1 MKILTIDDIL
11 NKRQVPKGGI
21 SSMESSMTVLHINTS
36 SFEITTLLIGEMKNT
51 LLTEDLKEV
60 ILTKIHTKNL
70 EDFTFTIEGS
80 TYEVHMNQTP
90 SSNTICFLTPI
101 SGHEGPVELEM
112 TLRNQQTKLFEL
124 AKSRKV
130 SKETLTGDLQGVCET
145 INQLIDCDRIGIWLF
160 DEAYSTLTAH
170 NIYKGRVGIHT
181 NGDSLQL
188 NNYPTYVQSIKETRA
203 LAIHDVSTDVRVKEL
218 YPDYFESAGGVK
230 SLLEGPIFLSSGLAG
245 VLSFE
250 SLTKR
255 NWSEHD
261 QVLVGTLA
269 DMVAF
274 LFERVLRLEAEEKVK
289 HLAYVDQ
296 LTGLSNQHA
305 FYLKA
310 TEEIKTEPQS
320 SFVYLKLDQFSQIQ
334 DVLGIEGGDEV
345 LKVTATRLRELF
357 PDPCIVARIGFDHFA
372 LVLSKDRYNSFE
384 QGLLELKKPMMI
396 AGQEVYMT
404 YSYGISLYPDHG
416 TTAKLCLQRAQIALN
431 DGRKFL
437 SRGVTAEYTPNMIEV
452 SKSDL
457 QVEMNLRKGLD
468 LKEFTLYYQP
478 QIDCNTN
485 QVKGFEAL
493 IRWNHPERGL
503 VSPVEF
509 ISLAESTGLIL
520 PIGEW
525 VIRSAFE
532 QLQTWKN
539 QGDGH
544 LTLSINISPRHFLHE
559 RLVHMLKVCLN
570 EYTISADK
578 LVIEITENVAMGD
591 YVAVQNR
598 IKELSHLG
606 FGVSI
611 DDFGTGFSAFV
622 YLQHFPIKEIK
633 IDRAFINEIA
643 NNQKSMA
650 IVKTIVDL
658 ARYLKLRV
666 VTEGVETEEQLS
678 LVRKLGCDMIQGYY
692 YSKPL
697 PIDELDLWVVQHNEK
712 TLRS

>member
-1 MKILTIDDIL
+1 MASCMI
-11 NKRQVPKGGI
+11 
-21 SSMESSMTVLHINTS
+21 VLHINKLT
-36 SFEITTLLIGEMKNT
+36 FEITTLLNHEVSVP
-51 LLTEDLKEV
+51 LLNEDIKEV
-60 ILTKIHTKNL
+60 ILTKIHTNNL
-70 EDFTFTIEGS
+70 EDFTFSIEGS
-80 TYEVHMNQTP
+80 TYEVHISQTP
-90 SSNTICFLTPI
+90 SSNLICFLTPI
-101 SGHEGPVELEM
+101 SRSNETVEFEM

-130 SKETLTGDLQGVCET
+130 SKDTLAKDLQGVCET
-145 INQLIDCDRIGIWLF
+145 VSQLIDCERIGIWLF
-160 DEAYSTLTAH
+160 DEEYTTLTAH
-170 NIYKGRVGIHT
+170 NIYQGREGIHT
-181 NGDSLQL
+181 NGDSIHL
-188 NNYPTYVQSIKETRA
+188 NNYPIYVHSIRETRA
-203 LAIHDVSTDVRVKEL
+203 LAVHDVSTDLRVKEL
-218 YPDYFESAGGVK
+218 YPDYFESVGGVK
-230 SLLEGPIFLSSGLAG
+230 SLLEAPIFLSSGIAG
-245 VLSFE
+245 ILSFE

-261 QVLVGTLA
+261 QILVGTLA

-274 LFERVLRLEAEEKVK
+274 LFERVLRLEAEDKVK
-289 HLAYVDQ
+289 DLAYVDQ

-305 FYLKA
+305 FFLKA
-310 TEEIKTEPQS
+310 TEEIKTTGQS
-320 SFVYLKLDQFSQIQ
+320 AFVYLKLDQFSQIQ
-334 DVLGIEGGDEV
+334 DVLGIEGGEEV
-345 LKVTATRLRELF
+345 LKVTANRLQELF
-357 PDPCIVARIGFDHFA
+357 PAPCIVARIGFDHFA
-372 LVLSKDRYNSFE
+372 LVLSKKRYFSFE
-384 QGLLELKKPMMI
+384 QELLELKKPMMI

-404 YSYGISLYPDHG
+404 YSYGISLFPDHG
-416 TTAKLCLQRAQIALN
+416 STAKVCLQRAQIALN

-437 SRGVTAEYTPNMIEV
+437 SRGVTAEYSQDMIEV

-468 LKEFTLYYQP
+468 LGEFTLYYQP
-478 QIDCNTN
+478 QINCNTN
-485 QVKGFEAL
+485 QVEGFEAL

-503 VSPVEF
+503 VPPIEF

-532 QLQTWKN
+532 QLQMWKN
-539 QGDGH
+539 QGEGH

-559 RLVHMLKVCLN
+559 RLVHMLKVCLKQ
-570 EYTISADK
+570 YTISADK

-598 IKELSHLG
+598 IKELSQLG

-643 NNQKSMA
+643 NNPKSMA

-678 LVRKLGCDMIQGYY
+678 VVRELGCDMIQGYY

-697 PIDELDLWVVQHNEK
+697 PIDEIDLWVLQHNK
-712 TLRS
+712 NALRS

>member
-1 MKILTIDDIL
+1 MSDIL
-11 NKRQVPKGGI
+11 NEHQVPKGGI
-21 SSMESSMTVLHINTS
+21 SSLESSIIVLHINTTT
-36 SFEITTLLIGEMKNT
+36 FEITTLLNREMINP
-51 LLTEDLKEV
+51 LLSNDVEEV
-60 ILTKIHTKNL
+60 VLTKIHTNDI
-70 EDFTFTIEGS
+70 EDFTFTVEGS
-80 TYEVHMNQTP
+80 TYEVHMSKTP
-90 SSNTICFLTPI
+90 SLNIICFLNQVFETT
-101 SGHEGPVELEM
+101 GLVEMEM
-112 TLRNQQTKLFEL
+112 TLHNQQAKLFEM

-130 SKETLTGDLQGVCET
+130 SKETLGGDLQGVCET
-145 INQLIDCDRIGIWLF
+145 ISQLIDCERIGIWLS
-160 DEAYSTLTAH
+160 DEEHTTLTAH
-170 NIYKGRVGIHT
+170 TIFHRKLGIHT
-181 NGDSLQL
+181 NGNSLYL
-188 NNYPTYVQSIKETRA
+188 KNYPTYVQSIKETRA
-203 LAIHDVSTDVRVKEL
+203 LAIHDVSTDQRVKEL

-230 SLLEGPIFLSSGLAG
+230 SLLEAPLFLSSGFAG

-261 QVLVGTLA
+261 QILVGSLA

-274 LFERVLRLEAEEKVK
+274 LFERILRIEAEDKVRN
-289 HLAYVDQ
+289 LAYVDQ

-310 TEEIKTEPQS
+310 TEAIKTAGQS
-320 SFVYLKLDQFSQIQ
+320 LFVYLKLDQFSQVQ

-372 LVLSKDRYNSFE
+372 LVVSKERYDSFE
-384 QGLLELKKPMMI
+384 QGLLELKKPMVI

-404 YSYGISLYPDHG
+404 YSYGISHYPDHG
-416 TTAKLCLQRAQIALN
+416 NTPKLCLQRAHIALN

-437 SRGVTAEYTPNMIEV
+437 SRGVTAEYTPTMIEV

-478 QIDCNTN
+478 QIDCSTN
-485 QVKGFEAL
+485 RVSGFEAL

-503 VSPVEF
+503 VAPVEF

-525 VIRSAFE
+525 VIRSAFK
-532 QLQTWKN
+532 QLQMWKN

-570 EYTISADK
+570 EYKISADK

-598 IKELSHLG
+598 IKELSQLG
-606 FGVSI
+606 FSVSI

-633 IDRAFINEIA
+633 IDRAFINEID
-643 NNQKSMA
+643 NNSKSIA

-658 ARYLKLRV
+658 AKQLKLRV

-678 LVRKLGCDMIQGYY
+678 LVRELGCDMIQGYY

-697 PIDELDLWVVQHNEK
+697 PIDEIDLWVLEHNK
-712 TLRS
+712 KVLRA

>member
-1 MKILTIDDIL
+1 MASGMI
-11 NKRQVPKGGI
+11 
-21 SSMESSMTVLHINTS
+21 VLHINQLT
-36 SFEITTLLIGEMKNT
+36 FEITTLLNRELSLP
-51 LLTEDLKEV
+51 LLTEYIEEV
-60 ILTKIHTKNL
+60 ILTKIHTNNH
-70 EDFTFTIEGS
+70 EDFTVTIEGS
-80 TYEVHMNQTP
+80 TYEVHISQTP
-90 SSNTICFLTPI
+90 SSNLICFLTPI
-101 SGHEGPVELEM
+101 SGNKEPDEFEI

-130 SKETLTGDLQGVCET
+130 SKETLAGDLQGVCET
-145 INQLIDCDRIGIWLF
+145 ISQLIDCERIGIWLF
-160 DEAYSTLTAH
+160 DEEHTTLTAH
-170 NIYKGRVGIHT
+170 NIYQGRVGIHT
-181 NGDSLQL
+181 NGDSLHL
-188 NNYPTYVQSIKETRA
+188 KNYPTYVHSIKETRA
-203 LAIHDVSTDVRVKEL
+203 LAIHDVSTDMRVKEL
-218 YPDYFESAGGVK
+218 YPDYFESVGGVK
-230 SLLEGPIFLSSGLAG
+230 SLLEAPIFLSSGITG

-250 SLTKR
+250 SITKR

-261 QVLVGTLA
+261 QILVGTLA

-274 LFERVLRLEAEEKVK
+274 LFERVLRLEAEDKVK
-289 HLAYVDQ
+289 NLAYVDQ

-310 TEEIKTEPQS
+310 TEEINTDGQS
-320 SFVYLKLDQFSQIQ
+320 AFVYLKLDQFSQIQ
-334 DVLGIEGGDEV
+334 DVLGIEGGEEV
-345 LKVTATRLRELF
+345 LKVTATRLQELF
-357 PDPCIVARIGFDHFA
+357 PAPCIVARIGFDHFA
-372 LVLSKDRYNSFE
+372 LALNKSRYVSFE
-384 QGLLELKKPMMI
+384 QELLELKKPMMI

-404 YSYGISLYPDHG
+404 YSYGISLFPDHG
-416 TTAKLCLQRAQIALN
+416 STAKVCLQRAQIALN

-437 SRGVTAEYTPNMIEV
+437 SRGVTAEYSPDMIEV

-468 LKEFTLYYQP
+468 LGEFTLYYQP
-478 QIDCNTN
+478 QINCSTN
-485 QVKGFEAL
+485 QVEGFEAL

-503 VSPVEF
+503 VSPIEF

-532 QLQTWKN
+532 QLQIWKN
-539 QGDGH
+539 QGEGH
-544 LTLSINISPRHFLHE
+544 LTLSINISPRHFLNE

-570 EYTISADK
+570 VYTISADK

-598 IKELSHLG
+598 IKELSQLG

-643 NNQKSMA
+643 NNPKSMA

-678 LVRKLGCDMIQGYY
+678 LVRELGCDMIQGYY

-697 PIDELDLWVVQHNEK
+697 PIDEIDVWVLQHNK
-712 TLRS
+712 KALRF